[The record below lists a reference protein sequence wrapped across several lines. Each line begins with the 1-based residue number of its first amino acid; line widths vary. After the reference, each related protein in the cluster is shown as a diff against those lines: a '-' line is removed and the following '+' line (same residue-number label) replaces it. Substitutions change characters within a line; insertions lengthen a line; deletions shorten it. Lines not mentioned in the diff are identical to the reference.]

1 MMSLKKIIVSVGI
14 CLVSLPNMASA
25 HPSKFPHRHIEDFK
39 KPKTQPVKQRQPQAK
54 RSYMTFSFGPTLNY
68 TTSDPGGLPHELLE
82 LGGGIDLA
90 FNVRVNPYVGF
101 RMNGMLSIHD
111 GREQA
116 SHKGAFLS
124 GVTGDALIYIL
135 PQAQR
140 IEPYAILGI
149 GGFGLDG
156 ADFLLPLQG
165 FGAQLGLGIRVRL
178 NPATS
183 LALEGLSRMAYV
195 DNSQDRLPNEPQE
208 SALLFLQSAN
218 LKLVLDL

>member
-1 MMSLKKIIVSVGI
+1 MSLKNIALIAGV
-14 CLVSLPNMASA
+14 CLVGLPTIASA
-25 HPSKFPHRHIEDFK
+25 HPSKFPHRHVEELE
-39 KPKTQPVKQRQPQAK
+39 KPKKQPVKRKQTREK
-54 RSYMTFSFGPTLNY
+54 RSNMTFSFGPTLNY
-68 TTSDPGGLPHELLE
+68 TTSEPGDLPQELLE

-90 FNVRVNPYVGF
+90 FNVRIDPYVGF
-101 RMNGMLSIHD
+101 RMNGMLSLHD

-140 IEPYAILGI
+140 IEPYAIVGI

-156 ADFLLPLQG
+156 ANFLLPLQG
-165 FGAQLGLGIRVRL
+165 FGAQGGLGIRVRL
-178 NPATS
+178 NPVTS
-183 LALEGLSRMAYV
+183 LALEGLSRIAYM
-195 DNSQDRLPNEPQE
+195 DNSKDRLPDEPFE
-208 SALLFLQSAN
+208 SAVLFLQSAN